1 MCPMDKFNIDKME
14 EECGVFGV
22 YSNERKDVAGLA
34 YYGLYALQHRGQ
46 ESAGIS
52 VSNQGKIKTHK
63 GMGLVADAFSTETL
77 TGLVGNAAIGHVRY
91 STQGASQLAN
101 AQPLESSYK
110 LGQIAVAHNGN
121 LVNAGVIR
129 DLLEDTG
136 ATFSTTID
144 SEVIIKMIARK
155 AANGVAEAV
164 KSAVGAI
171 QGSYALVI
179 LANNELIGVRDPL
192 GIRPLC
198 LGQNEAGDYFL
209 ASESC
214 ALDSVGATLV
224 RDIEA
229 GEMVIINEEGVKS
242 IKYAEKTQNAPCSFE
257 QIYFA
262 RPDSIVDGINVY
274 NARVEGGKL
283 LAKQMKVEADIV
295 IGVPDSGVPAAVG
308 YAEASGIPY
317 GVGLIKNK
325 YIGRTFIKPS
335 QELRERAVQVK
346 LNPLKSNIEGKRV
359 VVVDDSLVRGTTS
372 KKLIDMLR
380 RAGAKEV
387 HFRSASPAVK
397 HSCFFGIDTAARSEL
412 LASRMSVKEMAE
424 VIGADTLDF
433 LSLENL
439 YASLGKRECCVGCF
453 NGAYPVQAPM
463 GFEEELQA
471 EKC

>member
-1 MCPMDKFNIDKME
+1 
-14 EECGVFGV
+14 
-22 YSNERKDVAGLA
+22 
-34 YYGLYALQHRGQ
+34 
-46 ESAGIS
+46 
-52 VSNQGKIKTHK
+52 
-63 GMGLVADAFSTETL
+63 
-77 TGLVGNAAIGHVRY
+77 
-91 STQGASQLAN
+91 
-101 AQPLESSYK
+101 
-110 LGQIAVAHNGN
+110 
-121 LVNAGVIR
+121 
-129 DLLEDTG
+129 
-136 ATFSTTID
+136 
-144 SEVIIKMIARK
+144 
-155 AANGVAEAV
+155 
-164 KSAVGAI
+164 
-171 QGSYALVI
+171 
-179 LANNELIGVRDPL
+179 
-192 GIRPLC
+192 
-198 LGQNEAGDYFL
+198 
-209 ASESC
+209 
-214 ALDSVGATLV
+214 
-224 RDIEA
+224 
-229 GEMVIINEEGVKS
+229 
-242 IKYAEKTQNAPCSFE
+242 
-257 QIYFA
+257 
-262 RPDSIVDGINVY
+262 
-274 NARVEGGKL
+274 
-283 LAKQMKVEADIV
+283 MKVEADIV

>member
-1 MCPMDKFNIDKME
+1 
-14 EECGVFGV
+14 
-22 YSNERKDVAGLA
+22 
-34 YYGLYALQHRGQ
+34 
-46 ESAGIS
+46 
-52 VSNQGKIKTHK
+52 
-63 GMGLVADAFSTETL
+63 
-77 TGLVGNAAIGHVRY
+77 
-91 STQGASQLAN
+91 
-101 AQPLESSYK
+101 
-110 LGQIAVAHNGN
+110 
-121 LVNAGVIR
+121 
-129 DLLEDTG
+129 
-136 ATFSTTID
+136 
-144 SEVIIKMIARK
+144 MIARK
-155 AANGVAEAV
+155 AVHGVEEAV
-164 KSAVGAI
+164 RNAVAAI

-179 LANNELIGVRDPL
+179 LADNELIGVRDPM

-214 ALDSVGATLV
+214 ALDAVGANLV

-229 GEMVIINEEGVKS
+229 GEMVIINEEGIRS

-257 QIYFA
+257 HIYFA

-274 NARVEGGKL
+274 NARVKAGKL

-308 YAEASGIPY
+308 YAEESGIPY
-317 GVGLIKNK
+317 GIGLIKNK

-335 QELRERAVQVK
+335 QELREKAVQVK

-387 HFRSASPAVK
+387 HFRSASPAVT
-397 HSCFFGIDTAARSEL
+397 HSCFFGIATAERSEL
-412 LASRMSVKEMAE
+412 LASKMSVEEMKDT
-424 VIGADTLDF
+424 IGADTLDF

-439 YASLGKRECCVGCF
+439 YKSLGRREWCVGCF

-463 GFEEELQA
+463 GQ
-471 EKC
+471 

>member
-52 VSNQGKIKTHK
+52 VSNAGKIKTHK

-77 TGLVGNAAIGHVRY
+77 AGLVGNAAIGHVRY

-198 LGQNEAGDYFL
+198 LGVNEAGDYFL

-412 LASRMSVKEMAE
+412 LASRMSIEEMAE
-424 VIGADTLDF
+424 TIGADTLDF

-463 GFEEELQA
+463 GFQEEMSA

>member
-1 MCPMDKFNIDKME
+1 MFPRENKIDNDLYNIDKME

-22 YSNERKDVAGLA
+22 YSKEAKDVSGLS

-52 VSNQGKIKTHK
+52 VSDFGKIKTHK
-63 GMGLVADAFSTETL
+63 GMGLVADAFTSEDL
-77 TGLVGNAAIGHVRY
+77 SNLRGNAAIGHVRY
-91 STQGASQLAN
+91 STQGASQLIN

-121 LVNAGVIR
+121 LVNAGVIK
-129 DLLEDTG
+129 DLLEDGG
-136 ATFSTTID
+136 ATFNTTID

-155 AANGVAEAV
+155 ASRGLEEAV

-179 LANNELIGVRDPL
+179 LADNELIGVRDPL

-198 LGQNEAGDYFL
+198 IGQNEAGDYFL
-209 ASESC
+209 SSESC
-214 ALDSVGATLV
+214 AIEAAGGELI
-224 RDIEA
+224 RDVEA
-229 GEMVIINEEGVKS
+229 GEMVIIGTDGIRS

-262 RPDSIVDGINVY
+262 RPDSVVDGINVY
-274 NARVEGGKL
+274 NARVAAGKL
-283 LAKQMKVEADIV
+283 LAKQQIVEADIV
-295 IGVPDSGVPAAVG
+295 IGVPDSGIPAAVG
-308 YAEASGIPY
+308 YAEESGIPY
-317 GVGLIKNK
+317 GIGLIKNK

-335 QELRERAVQVK
+335 QELREKAVQVK
-346 LNPLKSNIEGKRV
+346 LNPLRSNIEGKRV

-380 RAGAKEV
+380 RAGASEV
-387 HFRSASPAVK
+387 HFRSASPAVT
-397 HSCFFGIDTAARSEL
+397 HSCFFGIATAERSEL
-412 LASRMSVKEMAE
+412 MASKMNVEQMNEA
-424 VIGADTLDF
+424 IGSDTLDF

-439 YASLGKRECCVGCF
+439 YKSLGKSECCVGCF

-463 GFEEELQA
+463 GMGI
-471 EKC
+471 

>member
-1 MCPMDKFNIDKME
+1 MFPRENMDNEKYYIDKME

-22 YSNERKDVAGLA
+22 YSKETKDVSGLS

-52 VSNQGKIKTHK
+52 VSDFGKIKTHK
-63 GMGLVADAFSTETL
+63 GMGLVADAFTSEDLAGL
-77 TGLVGNAAIGHVRY
+77 TGNAAIGHVRY
-91 STQGASQLAN
+91 STQGASQLIN

-110 LGQIAVAHNGN
+110 LGQIAIAHNGN
-121 LVNAGVIR
+121 LVNAGVIK
-129 DLLEDTG
+129 DLLEDGG
-136 ATFSTTID
+136 ATFNTTID

-155 AANGVAEAV
+155 ASKGLEEAV

-179 LANNELIGVRDPL
+179 LADNELIGVRDPL

-198 LGQNEAGDYFL
+198 LGETESGDYVL

-214 ALDSVGATLV
+214 ALDSVGANLI

-229 GEMVIINEEGVKS
+229 GEMVIINGEGIKS
-242 IKYAEKTQNAPCSFE
+242 IKYAEKTKNAPCSFE

-262 RPDSIVDGINVY
+262 RPDSVVDGINVY
-274 NARVEGGKL
+274 NARVEGGRL
-283 LAKQMKVEADIV
+283 LAKQQKVEADIV
-295 IGVPDSGVPAAVG
+295 IGVPDSGIPAAVG
-308 YAEASGIPY
+308 YAEESGIPY
-317 GVGLIKNK
+317 GIGLIKNK

-335 QELRERAVQVK
+335 QELREKAVQVK
-346 LNPLKSNIEGKRV
+346 LNPLRSNIEGKRV

-387 HFRSASPAVK
+387 HFRSASPAVR
-397 HSCFFGIDTAARSEL
+397 HCCFFGIATAERSEL
-412 LASRMSVKEMAE
+412 LASKMSIEEMNE
-424 VIGADTLDF
+424 TIGSDTLDF

-439 YASLGKRECCVGCF
+439 YKSLGKRECCVGCF

-463 GFEEELQA
+463 GQ
-471 EKC
+471 